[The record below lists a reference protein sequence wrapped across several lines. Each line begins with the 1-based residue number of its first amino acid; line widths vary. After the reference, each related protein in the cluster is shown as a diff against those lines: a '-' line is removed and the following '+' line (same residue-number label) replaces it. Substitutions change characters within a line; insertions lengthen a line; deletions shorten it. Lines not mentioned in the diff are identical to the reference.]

1 MVYTGSDE
9 NNRVNNLL
17 YIGVILLKNIIFV
30 IVIVKQMEEKEL
42 IRKIKEGDNTAFAA
56 LYDVYWQKV
65 YNFTKLYITASNDI
79 TEVVQDVFVKLWEAR
94 HLLAD
99 DQGLEGF
106 LFIVTRNII
115 FNMSR
120 KNFRESMFKMT
131 VIRAMESEETY
142 DMEDEF
148 SATDLKQYIDRLIAV
163 LPKRQQ
169 EVFKMSREQHMSY
182 KEIALHCGISE
193 KAVER
198 HIYLALKFLKK
209 NLPLFILFM
218 GVYK

>member
-1 MVYTGSDE
+1 MSTDK
-9 NNRVNNLL
+9 NIRINNLL
-17 YIGVILLKNIIFV
+17 YIRVILLKNIIFV
-30 IVIVKQMEEKEL
+30 IVIVKLMEEKEL
-42 IRKIKEGDNTAFAA
+42 IRKVKNGDSTAFAA
-56 LYDVYWQKV
+56 LYDCYWQKV
-65 YNFTKLYITASNDI
+65 YNFTKLYIATSNDV

-148 SATDLKQYIDRLIAV
+148 SAADLKLYIDRLIAV

-182 KEIALHCGISE
+182 KEIASHCGISE

-209 NLPLFILFM
+209 NLPIFILFM
-218 GVYK
+218 GA

>member
-1 MVYTGSDE
+1 MSIDK
-9 NNRVNNLL
+9 NIRINNLL
-17 YIGVILLKNIIFV
+17 YISVILLKNIIFV

-42 IRKIKEGDNTAFAA
+42 IRKVKNGDSTAFAA
-56 LYDVYWQKV
+56 LYDCYWQKV
-65 YNFTKLYITASNDI
+65 YNFTKLYIATSNDV

-94 HLLAD
+94 HLLEE

-115 FNMSR
+115 FNISR
-120 KNFRESMFKMT
+120 KQFRESMFKMT
-131 VIRAMESEETY
+131 VIRAMEKEETY

-148 SATDLKQYIDRLIAV
+148 SAADLKQYIDRLIAV
-163 LPKRQQ
+163 LPKRQR

-182 KEIALHCGISE
+182 KEIALCCGISE

-209 NLPLFILFM
+209 NLPIFILFL
-218 GVYK
+218 GA